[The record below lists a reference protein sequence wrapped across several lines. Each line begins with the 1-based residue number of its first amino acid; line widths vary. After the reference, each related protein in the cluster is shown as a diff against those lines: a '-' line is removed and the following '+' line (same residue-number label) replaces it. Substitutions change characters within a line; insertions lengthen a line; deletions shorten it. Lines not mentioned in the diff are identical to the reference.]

1 MINSFRLIVVSSLAV
16 VGTTFIAG
24 ITALIFARKMA
35 EKEEKI

>member
-16 VGTTFIAG
+16 VGATFIAS
-24 ITALIFARKMA
+24 IIALIFARKMA